1 MTLRAA
7 ALLSLAALASPA
19 LATDPGP
26 APSPQDLL
34 GRARAAQGG
43 EAWSGIRS
51 LRLEGTLSMGGL
63 EGRIESVIDV
73 VVGRFRDRWEIGPT
87 RGAAGWDGQRA
98 WSQDSSGIPRVE
110 EAAEARR
117 GAVSDAYRRAQ
128 AWWFPERGAAE
139 LRALGERREG
149 GRTFQALEVAPAGGR
164 PFELWVGEDGLFD
177 RWVEVV
183 EGRSVTTTLSG
194 WREVSGVRIP
204 FGLRTSLGDG
214 EPAHDQVV
222 TWSAAEA
229 GPPAPD
235 AAFAV
240 PAPPAPDYGL
250 AGGRRETT
258 VPFRIANGHIYL
270 DVLLNG
276 KGPFRLI
283 LDTGGMNIVTPAVAR
298 ALGLVAEG
306 KLPIGGAGEATEDIG
321 LTTVERVQIG
331 DAFLEKQAFLV
342 YPLDRTEPVEGV
354 PQQGL
359 VGYEVLRRFP
369 ARIDYQRGRLTL
381 YRPGAL
387 HYRGA
392 GAVLPFV
399 FNEHIPQ
406 VAGEIDGIPGAF
418 DLDTGSRASLDLMSP
433 FVEAHGLVERYG
445 ATAERISGWGAG
457 GPVRG
462 YEVRARL
469 LKLGPVAI
477 PGPVTGLATQRTG
490 AFAAAEL
497 AGNVGY
503 GVLSRFTV
511 YLDYQK
517 QEVVLERNA
526 RFSRPDTSD
535 RAGVWLHLTEG
546 TFEVIEVVPGTP
558 TAEAGLLPG
567 DRILSVDGVA
577 AARLTLPGVR
587 RLLRERPAGTRLEL
601 KVRRGGGIL
610 RVPVVLRDLV

>member
-1 MTLRAA
+1 MKIRAA
-7 ALLSLAALASPA
+7 SLLCLATLASPPA
-19 LATDPGP
+19 AADPAP
-26 APSPQDLL
+26 APSPRDLL
-34 GRARAAQGG
+34 QKARAAQGG
-43 EAWSGIRS
+43 EAWDGVNS
-51 LRLEGTLSMGGL
+51 LRLEGRVSVGGL
-63 EGRIESVIDV
+63 EGRIESVVDV
-73 VVGRFRDRWEIGPT
+73 KAGRFRDRWELGPT
-87 RGAAGWDGQRA
+87 RGAAGWDGRRA

-117 GAVSDAYRRAQ
+117 GAVSDAYRRAE
-128 AWWFPERGAAE
+128 AWWFPERGSAE
-139 LRALGERREG
+139 LRALGERRDG
-149 GRTFQALEVAPAGGR
+149 DRAFQALEVAPPGGR

-183 EGRSVTTTLSG
+183 EGRSVTTTLSD
-194 WREVSGVRIP
+194 WREVGGVKVP

-222 TWSAAEA
+222 AWTAIQAGAPEPDSAF
-229 GPPAPD
+229 D
-235 AAFAV
+235 V
-240 PAPPAPDYGL
+240 PAPPAPDFGL

-258 VPFRIANGHIYL
+258 VPFRVENGHIYL

-298 ALGLVAEG
+298 ALGLAAEG
-306 KLPIGGAGEATEDIG
+306 RLPIGGAGEATEDIG
-321 LTTVERVQIG
+321 LTTVERIQIG

-359 VGYEVLRRFP
+359 IGYEVLRRFP
-369 ARIDYQRGRLTL
+369 ARIDYQRERLTL
-381 YRPGAL
+381 YAPGAL
-387 HYRGA
+387 HYRGP

-399 FNEHIPQ
+399 FNEHVPQ
-406 VAGEIDGIPGAF
+406 VEGEVDGIPGAF
-418 DLDTGSRASLDLMSP
+418 DLDTGSRSSLDLMSP
-433 FVEAHGLVERYG
+433 FVQAHGLVARYG

-462 YEVRARL
+462 YEVRAHL
-469 LKLGPVAI
+469 LKLGPVEV
-477 PGPVTGLATQRTG
+477 PEPVTGLSTQRTG
-490 AFAAAEL
+490 AFAATEV

-511 YLDYQK
+511 YLDYQE
-517 QEVVLERNA
+517 QRVVLERNS
-526 RFSRPDTSD
+526 RFARPDSAD
-535 RAGVWLHLTEG
+535 RAGVWLHITDR

-558 TAEAGLLPG
+558 AAEAGLAPG

-601 KVRRGGGIL
+601 RVRRDGSVR
-610 RVPVVLRDLV
+610 RVRLVLRDLV